1 MRNLHLI
8 ILQEFGIEARHLLR
22 EWERLRLRSSDY
34 KNHRIF
40 SLRCI
45 HQELIP
51 VSIKL
56 KSTLDTPKARQIIR
70 KAEKDLLQTR
80 VKAINNILVQVEKE
94 IQDCRTK
101 LASIISQER
110 LEQCQGFINKVSELR
125 FNKVK
130 QRQINKLNYLMSKK
144 EGNITITSNNT
155 TLNRQV
161 QSPPSTRSCNP
172 TPATALLPPGEGD
185 NSPPAAVHLPPEGNS
200 LPNNQASNNNVAISS
215 TSNNNNTPS
224 NNTTSNS
231 VSNQTNSQASQVPP
245 STQHWQLLTFLLGKE
260 AIISWETHTFPRKLA
275 PLPLNL
281 IPLPQG
287 KKTILPKP
295 ILLQLLITPLGHPKQ
310 GIATTPPGQVGK
322 ALGTPSGINP
332 LNLPLRPVQPPGK
345 VPPSST
351 PPSSTSQGSSKE
363 EPNPKW
369 VINLSNKPLTP
380 AQRSVLAKG
389 PNFAVTP
396 RQPPNLEHITA
407 IEAAC
412 TKLSQQDA
420 EELRA
425 DINRVLRSSHPPKP
439 NLTKAQNIAL
449 RELKRDRDRIVL
461 TADKG
466 VAMVVMDKQ
475 DYINKA
481 NQLLNQNTYK
491 VISKDPTNTIK
502 NKLINILKGIK
513 TKTGLGSNT
522 YKSMYPTGCVPPKF
536 YGLPKIHKPD
546 TPLRPIVSSCGSV
559 TYGVA
564 KELAKILKPLVGK
577 SPHHINSTQD
587 FVEQAKHFKLE
598 AGECLSS
605 YDVSALFTSVPIDPA
620 LNIIKDLSVK
630 DNTLKERTVMEVE
643 DIILLLE
650 FCLKNTYFSF
660 QGQFYEQVE
669 GAAMG
674 SPVSPIVAN
683 LYMEYLE
690 QKALSTAP
698 NPPKFWGRYV
708 DDTFVIHKEANKQ
721 SFLQHIN
728 SVDPAIRFTVEDNK
742 EDGSI
747 PFLDTIVKPEAD
759 GSLSITV
766 YRKPTHTDQY
776 LQWDSHHHLSAKFSV
791 IQTLSHRA
799 SIVCSNPE
807 LLQKE
812 KQHLRKAL
820 TKCNYPKWALDKVEK
835 RLNRSTRQVNDGGNN
850 SAQPANHE
858 VQSKGHIVIPYTQGL
873 CESIKKI
880 CGRYG
885 IQTHFKGGKTIKNL
899 LVSPKDKDPILNQ
912 SSAIYR
918 YQCNNLGCDD
928 EYIGETSRTFG
939 ERYKE
944 HLKAPSAIHHH
955 STITGHS
962 TNHNNF
968 QIIGR
973 EGHNLARN
981 IKESIYIRVNN
992 PSLNN
997 NIGKFNLSHIW
1008 DRVLLDTKGL
1018 TLK

>member
-8 ILQEFGIEARHLLR
+8 ILQEFGIEARRLLR
-22 EWERLRLRSSDY
+22 EWERLQLRSSDY

-45 HQELIP
+45 HKELIP
-51 VSIKL
+51 VNIKL

-70 KAEKDLLQTR
+70 KAEKDLLQAR
-80 VKAINNILVQVEKE
+80 IKAINNILVQVERE
-94 IQDCRTK
+94 IQDCRAK

-110 LEQCQGFINKVSELR
+110 LEQCQHFINKVSELR

-130 QRQINKLNYLMSKK
+130 QRQINKLNHLVSKK
-144 EGNITITSNNT
+144 EGNITNI

-161 QSPPSTRSCNP
+161 QSPPNSRNP
-172 TPATALLPPGEGD
+172 TPATALLPLGEGD
-185 NSPPAAVHLPPEGNS
+185 ISPQATVHPPREGNS
-200 LPNNQASNNNVAISS
+200 SFNIQASNN
-215 TSNNNNTPS
+215 

-231 VSNQTNSQASQVPP
+231 VNSNTVSNQTNSQGPSHNQTPAIAHLPPGEGSNSPPGAVQLPSEATSSPPQPRSTTAREENNSSQANSPPATNNPQSYRASQSGHSSNPP
-245 STQHWQLLTFLLGKE
+245 RASRQGSRHPPRHQPTQPSPE
-260 AIISWETHTFPRKLA
+260 AC
-275 PLPLNL
+275 
-281 IPLPQG
+281 
-287 KKTILPKP
+287 
-295 ILLQLLITPLGHPKQ
+295 
-310 GIATTPPGQVGK
+310 ATSREG
-322 ALGTPSGINP
+322 
-332 LNLPLRPVQPPGK
+332 
-345 VPPSST
+345 PPSST
-351 PPSSTSQGSSKE
+351 PPSRSSQGSSNE

-396 RQPPNLEHITA
+396 RQPPNLEYITA

-425 DINRVLRSSHPPKP
+425 DVNRVLRSSHPPKP

-491 VISKDPTNTIK
+491 VISKDPTTTIK
-502 NKLINILKGIK
+502 NKLINILKVIK
-513 TKTGLGSNT
+513 TKTGLGSYS
-522 YKSMYPTGCVPPKF
+522 YKAMYPTGCVPPKF

-620 LNIIKDLSVK
+620 LNVIKDLLVK
-630 DNTLKERTVMEVE
+630 DNTIKERTVMEVE

-650 FCLKNTYFSF
+650 FCLKNTYFFF

-747 PFLDTIVKPEAD
+747 PFLDTIVKPEVD

-799 SIVCSNPE
+799 STVFSNPE

-850 SAQPANHE
+850 SAQPANHG

-873 CESIKKI
+873 CESIKRI

-899 LVSPKDKDPILNQ
+899 LVSPKDKDPMLNQ
-912 SSAIYR
+912 SGAIYR

-955 STITGHS
+955 STLTGHT

-1008 DRVLLDTKGL
+1008 DRVLLNTKGL